1 MKTYFWKKR
10 LLKNIKSDDNDEHNL
25 RFQWFSQK
33 MVFTKFFSFFVRF
46 FGFFSF
52 VFVSVSFF
60 RFFSIRNG
68 PKRCENDPKPSAND
82 PKPSENDP
90 KPSEKVWKP
99 LSFLIRHMYDDMEDD
114 NGLSEYFVHR
124 AIWIE
129 KRENIFLKTRKYF
142 FA

>member
-1 MKTYFWKKR
+1 MNSV
-10 LLKNIKSDDNDEHNL
+10 LLHHVRDAPQALNL

-90 KPSEKVWKP
+90 KPSENDPKSSKERNTFTDEAESTQKIRPRPVWP
-99 LSFLIRHMYDDMEDD
+99 S
-114 NGLSEYFVHR
+114 
-124 AIWIE
+124 
-129 KRENIFLKTRKYF
+129 
-142 FA
+142 